1 MAKVTVR
8 MGIDVDGFSV
18 HLVDSVENGN
28 PLFHASE
35 TDLMLED
42 LRVKI
47 MAMVVSNFG
56 DARRME

>member
-1 MAKVTVR
+1 